1 MVPGKDV
8 VPEDVLRTAQGPVGS
23 QEAFS
28 RGLDDR
34 SDDGFSM
41 NIKFEK
47 HQTTQAFH
55 PGQCSR

>member
-1 MVPGKDV
+1 M